1 MLCLKAV
8 CKRLEPSYSLQYLH
22 RFISISISLSELK
35 FRQCY
40 LAAKLSSWIELKIR
54 SEDDASNNKRQSWWR
69 QPLNTS
75 ILKRA
80 ISFIVA
86 IIHARFIPFWTVRF
100 YTLWLLQKRRTIFFS
115 RTFVEV
121 WEEQILCVNVNST
134 FLVSSTE
141 WMTKKIYLEICNL
154 LLELAEWRREKN
166 SLLWCTF
173 ININLRISRWNWEK
187 LCNLIL
193 IGFSKPYPNFKQSI
207 LKPSYNDS
215 NRYLCIAYIEAMF
228 MFSLPVAPWHLWLTW
243 SMTNSISI

>member
-100 YTLWLLQKRRTIFFS
+100 YTLWLLQKRRTIFF
-115 RTFVEV
+115 
-121 WEEQILCVNVNST
+121 
-134 FLVSSTE
+134 LV
-141 WMTKKIYLEICNL
+141 
-154 LLELAEWRREKN
+154 
-166 SLLWCTF
+166 LLWKCGRSRF
-173 ININLRISRWNWEK
+173 YVSPWIQLFFGKLNRVNDKKNISGNL
-187 LCNLIL
+187 
-193 IGFSKPYPNFKQSI
+193 
-207 LKPSYNDS
+207 
-215 NRYLCIAYIEAMF
+215 
-228 MFSLPVAPWHLWLTW
+228 
-243 SMTNSISI
+243 